1 MTAMSQPRRCPVLA
15 LVGRLGAAGLL
26 LASAGCQLLS
36 QTPDPDRRSAIR
48 ERVAYGLSAAEAS
61 SRLSGLGFGC
71 SRRSGEYLDEAGKAR
86 EADHLLFC
94 VERPGAVSFACQNR
108 DQVTVVLRDDQV
120 SGIEVR
126 RGPSCDQTS
135 PEALKIK

>member
-1 MTAMSQPRRCPVLA
+1 MSVRRSFRPGTVLA
-15 LVGRLGAAGLL
+15 VGALVL
-26 LASAGCQLLS
+26 LAGCSFLS

-48 ERVAYGLSAAEAS
+48 QRVAYGLPSAEAD
-61 SRLSGLGFGC
+61 SRLSGLGFAC
-71 SRRSGEYLDEAGKAR
+71 SRRSGEFLDEAGKPR
-86 EADHLLFC
+86 EADQFLYC
-94 VERPGAVSFACQNR
+94 VERPGVVSFACQNR
-108 DQVTVVLRDDQV
+108 DQVTVVLRDDKV

>member
-1 MTAMSQPRRCPVLA
+1 MTEMTARRSVSMVLGAGSVSAALLA
-15 LVGRLGAAGLL
+15 L
-26 LASAGCQLLS
+26 AGCSLLS

-48 ERVAYGLSAAEAS
+48 QRVEYGLRSVEAD

-71 SRRSGEYLDEAGKAR
+71 SRRSGEYLDESGKAR
-86 EADHLLFC
+86 EADHFLLC
-94 VERPGAVSFACQNR
+94 IERPGVVSFACQNR
-108 DQVTVVLRDDQV
+108 DQVTVVLRDDKV
-120 SGIEVR
+120 AGIEVR

>member
-1 MTAMSQPRRCPVLA
+1 MNSILKAHRRALVLA
-15 LVGRLGAAGLL
+15 AAVLV
-26 LASAGCQLLS
+26 AGCSALS
-36 QTPDPDRRSAIR
+36 QTPDPARRSAIR
-48 ERVAYGLSAAEAS
+48 ERVEYGLNAVQAD

-71 SRRSGEYLDEAGKAR
+71 SRRSGEYLDEAGKSR
-86 EADHLLFC
+86 EADQFLYC
-94 VERPGAVSFACQNR
+94 VERPDVVSFACQNR
-108 DQVTVVLRDDQV
+108 DQVTVVLRDDKV

>member
-1 MTAMSQPRRCPVLA
+1 MRALVRSAAVTVAVLA
-15 LVGRLGAAGLL
+15 CTVALG
-26 LASAGCQLLS
+26 GCSLFS
-36 QTPDPDRRSAIR
+36 QTPDPGRRNEIR
-48 ERVAYGLSAAEAS
+48 ARVPYGASVVEAE

-71 SRRSGEYLDEAGKAR
+71 TRRKGEFVDERGATRSAP
-86 EADHLLFC
+86 DFLYC
-94 VERPGAVSFACQNR
+94 QERPGVVSFACQNR
-108 DQVTVVLRDDQV
+108 DQVTVVLRENTV

>member
-1 MTAMSQPRRCPVLA
+1 MRDRVRLDAVAAVIA
-15 LVGRLGAAGLL
+15 LTLLG
-26 LASAGCQLLS
+26 GCSLFS
-36 QTPDPDRRSAIR
+36 QTPDPDRRAEIR
-48 ERVAYGLSAAEAS
+48 ARVNYGASAAEAE

-71 SRRSGEYLDEAGKAR
+71 RRRKGEFVDERGTAR
-86 EADHLLFC
+86 DAADFLHC
-94 VERPGAVSFACQNR
+94 VEHPGVFSFACQNR
-108 DQVTVVLRDDQV
+108 DQVTVVLRDGKV

>member
-1 MTAMSQPRRCPVLA
+1 MPLPRRRLVVA
-15 LVGRLGAAGLL
+15 LVGHLGAASLV
-26 LASAGCQLLS
+26 LASTGCQLLS

-48 ERVAYGLSAAEAS
+48 ERVDYGLTAAEAS

-86 EADHLLFC
+86 EADQFLFC

-108 DQVTVVLRDDQV
+108 DQVTVMLRNDQV